1 MENKKIANTNKKDLS
16 VQQSRTENG
25 FVAMLRCHRICSTI
39 LLPLKVINF
48 NEKPVSIVR
57 VDIQHNIQ

>member
-16 VQQSRTENG
+16 VQQSRTVSG
-25 FVAMLRCHRICSTI
+25 DAAVTSHAYSAI

-57 VDIQHNIQ
+57 VGIQHNIQ

>member
-16 VQQSRTENG
+16 VQQSRTER
-25 FVAMLRCHRICSTI
+25 ADSLRCCALSSRARSAI

-57 VDIQHNIQ
+57 FGIFNI